1 MSKKTFDFSEALS
14 KETFD
19 FSEALRRMK
28 EGRKVRRKTRDE
40 GLYIHVVV
48 KKSLL
53 YLIDESERQKIRYDN
68 WDEFFS
74 MEDVLATDW
83 EEVEG

>member
-1 MSKKTFDFSEALS
+1 MS

-28 EGRKVRRKTRDE
+28 EGKKVKRKEWDK
-40 GLYIHVVV
+40 GIYIYFVA
-48 KKSLL
+48 KRSLL
-53 YLIDESERQKIRYDN
+53 YLIDESGRQKIWYN
-68 WDEFFS
+68 NFEEFFS